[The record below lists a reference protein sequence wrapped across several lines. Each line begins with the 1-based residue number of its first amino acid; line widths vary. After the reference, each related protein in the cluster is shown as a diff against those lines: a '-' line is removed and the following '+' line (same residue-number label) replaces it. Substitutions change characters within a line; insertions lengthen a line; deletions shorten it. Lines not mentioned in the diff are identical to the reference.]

1 VTGEMHPAAIE
12 DVRRLWPAVSA
23 AHIFDTREELERW
36 WRDAPWRVRVTAAGE
51 GAVLGRWR
59 RDLDLLAVRGL
70 WCAARRMPALIEGLR
85 DVAKGEGFGRL
96 LGPFVPE
103 DAAGPYLASGMA
115 VDKRIVVYRRRATV
129 ATFPLS
135 PHPGG
140 PPDQFTLREARPE
153 DADAILRLDGTC
165 FDSFW
170 RYDEEH
176 VTAALA
182 TGRGVL
188 AEVESEVIGYT
199 LCTLYGAEATVGRLA
214 VATSR
219 RGRIRGSQWCRSGD
233 AVHAGG
239 ERRVPRALP
248 SGGLP
253 GGARAPRQHGLR
265 AALGRPGTSKAR
277 TARRD
282 R

>member
-1 VTGEMHPAAIE
+1 VTGETHAAAIE

-188 AEVESEVIGYT
+188 AEVEGEVIGYT

-219 RGRIRGSQWCRSGD
+219 RRRGVGSALLSDAVAFAARSGAA
-233 AVHAGG
+233 AVTLCTQEENAASRGLYRRAGFR
-239 ERRVPRALP
+239 EA
-248 SGGLP
+248 P
-253 GGARAPRQHGLR
+253 GRLVSTVSAPL
-265 AALGRPGTSKAR
+265 
-277 TARRD
+277 
-282 R
+282 